1 MVNAVALGLRHGF
14 DWDHLAAILDI
25 VNTSAVKNS
34 AVNSSTPTT
43 SYLPFVLALMYALG
57 HALAVAIL
65 GLCALYFAAILP
77 HWIDPLMER
86 MVGLT
91 LVVLALWLLYTLF
104 VSFKNNAEQSI
115 PSRGLLLMG
124 LFKRLTDK
132 AKSKEERQSP
142 AINGPNTYGS
152 GTAFGVGIIHGT
164 GAETGTQI
172 LLLTAIGGSSG
183 HNMAV
188 AMLLSFIAG
197 LLVSN
202 SFVAI
207 VSTFCLASASRF
219 KPVYI
224 GSAILTGVS
233 SLALGIYFICGRAS
247 QLPGIA
253 E

>member
-25 VNTSAVKNS
+25 VNTSSVDNGAPKAS
-34 AVNSSTPTT
+34 
-43 SYLPFVLALMYALG
+43 LRPFVRALMYALG

-77 HWIDPLMER
+77 HWVDPLMER

-91 LVVLALWLLYTLF
+91 LVVLALWLLCALF
-104 VSFKNNAEQSI
+104 VSIKNKSKEEI
-115 PSRGLLLMG
+115 PSRGLLLID
-124 LFKRLTDK
+124 LFKRLKGKRASKNDSQSSPI
-132 AKSKEERQSP
+132 KSPRV
-142 AINGPNTYGS
+142 YGS

-188 AMLLSFIAG
+188 AMLLSFIVG
-197 LLVSN
+197 LLLSN
-202 SFVAI
+202 SLVAI
-207 VSTFCLASASRF
+207 VSNFCLASTSRF
-219 KPVYI
+219 KPVHI
-224 GSAILTGVS
+224 GSAILTGS
-233 SLALGIYFICGRAS
+233 CSLILGIYFICGRAN